1 MLNSTKC
8 LCDRDLAEVRFESY
22 MPEPM
27 NDKFYGGRVSMTGTV
42 KCDCGRELK
51 GYFQRINNN
60 PKLIDLEVIK
70 DLDEHETFQLD
81 NEDLDKCEPL
91 QLDNE
96 DKSNY
101 MPKMYD
107 EMSYK
112 ELQEV
117 AKEKGI
123 KVVGIKR
130 EEIINKLE
138 EIS

>member
-60 PKLIDLEVIK
+60 LKLIDLEVIK
-70 DLDEHETFQLD
+70 DLDEHETF
-81 NEDLDKCEPL
+81 

-117 AKEKGI
+117 AKEKRI

>member
-27 NDKFYGGRVSMTGTV
+27 YDKFYGGRVSMTGTV

-60 PKLIDLEVIK
+60 LKLIDLEVIK

-81 NEDLDKCEPL
+81 NEDKT
-91 QLDNE
+91 
-96 DKSNY
+96 KY

-107 EMSYK
+107 ERSYK

>member
-60 PKLIDLEVIK
+60 LKLIDLEVIK
-70 DLDEHETFQLD
+70 DLDEHETLQLD

>member
-42 KCDCGRELK
+42 KCDCGRKLK

-60 PKLIDLEVIK
+60 LKLIDLEVIK

>member
-60 PKLIDLEVIK
+60 LKVIDWEVIK

>member
-60 PKLIDLEVIK
+60 IKLIDLEVIK

>member
-70 DLDEHETFQLD
+70 DLDEHE
-81 NEDLDKCEPL
+81 PL

>member
-60 PKLIDLEVIK
+60 LKLIDLEVSK

>member
-60 PKLIDLEVIK
+60 LKLIDLEVIK

-81 NEDLDKCEPL
+81 NED
-91 QLDNE
+91 
-96 DKSNY
+96 KSNY
-101 MPKMYD
+101 IPKMYD

-130 EEIINKLE
+130 EEIINTLE
-138 EIS
+138 

>member
-60 PKLIDLEVIK
+60 LKLIDLEVIK

-96 DKSNY
+96 DRSNY

>member
-60 PKLIDLEVIK
+60 LKLIDLEVIK

>member
-22 MPEPM
+22 IPEPM

-60 PKLIDLEVIK
+60 LKLIDLEVIK
-70 DLDEHETFQLD
+70 DLDELQLD
-81 NEDLDKCEPL
+81 NEELDKCEPL

-123 KVVGIKR
+123 KVVGIKK
-130 EEIINKLE
+130 EEIISKLE

>member
-60 PKLIDLEVIK
+60 LKLIDLEVIK

-96 DKSNY
+96 DKPNY
-101 MPKMYD
+101 MTKMYD

>member
-60 PKLIDLEVIK
+60 LKLIDLEVIK

-117 AKEKGI
+117 AKETGI

>member
-60 PKLIDLEVIK
+60 LKLIDLEVIK
-70 DLDEHETFQLD
+70 DLDEHETF
-81 NEDLDKCEPL
+81 

>member
-60 PKLIDLEVIK
+60 LKLIDLEVIK

-138 EIS
+138 EIP

>member
-22 MPEPM
+22 IPEPM
-27 NDKFYGGRVSMTGTV
+27 NDKFYGGRVSMTGTI
-42 KCDCGRELK
+42 KCYCGRELK

-60 PKLIDLEVIK
+60 LKLIDLEIIK
-70 DLDEHETFQLD
+70 DLDEH
-81 NEDLDKCEPL
+81 EPL

-101 MPKMYD
+101 MPKMYN

-123 KVVGIKR
+123 KVVGIKK
-130 EEIINKLE
+130 EEIIHKLE

>member
-60 PKLIDLEVIK
+60 LKLIDLEVIK

-117 AKEKGI
+117 AKEKVI

>member
-8 LCDRDLAEVRFESY
+8 LCGRDLAEVRFESY

-60 PKLIDLEVIK
+60 LKLIDLEVIK
-70 DLDEHETFQLD
+70 DLDEHETF
-81 NEDLDKCEPL
+81 

>member
-60 PKLIDLEVIK
+60 LKLIDLEVIK

-81 NEDLDKCEPL
+81 NEDLNKCEPL

>member
-60 PKLIDLEVIK
+60 LKLIDLEVIK
-70 DLDEHETFQLD
+70 DLDEHETLQLD

-96 DKSNY
+96 DRSNY

>member
-8 LCDRDLAEVRFESY
+8 LCGRDLAEVRFESY

-60 PKLIDLEVIK
+60 LKLIDLEVIK
-70 DLDEHETFQLD
+70 DLDEH
-81 NEDLDKCEPL
+81 EPL

-123 KVVGIKR
+123 KVVGIKK

>member
-8 LCDRDLAEVRFESY
+8 LCGRDLAEVRFESY

-60 PKLIDLEVIK
+60 LKLIDLEVIK

>member
-8 LCDRDLAEVRFESY
+8 LCNRDLAEVRFESY

-60 PKLIDLEVIK
+60 LKLIDLEVIK
-70 DLDEHETFQLD
+70 DLDEHKPF
-81 NEDLDKCEPL
+81 

-123 KVVGIKR
+123 KVVGIKK

>member
-22 MPEPM
+22 IPEPM

-60 PKLIDLEVIK
+60 LKLIDLEVIK
-70 DLDEHETFQLD
+70 DLSEH
-81 NEDLDKCEPL
+81 EPL
-91 QLDNE
+91 QLDSE

-112 ELQEV
+112 ELQKI

-123 KVVGIKR
+123 KVVGIKK
-130 EEIINKLE
+130 EEIISKLE